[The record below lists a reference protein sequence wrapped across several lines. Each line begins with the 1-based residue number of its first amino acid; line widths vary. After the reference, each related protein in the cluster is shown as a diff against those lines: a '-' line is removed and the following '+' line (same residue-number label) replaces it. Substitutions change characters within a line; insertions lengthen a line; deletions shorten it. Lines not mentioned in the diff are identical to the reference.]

1 MSKLTYEDKINLY
14 NDRKKGLSIKSLV
27 TKYGVRH
34 EIVEYLI
41 RLIDKHGYDILKK
54 NKNNYYPPLKKEQI
68 INRVLINNESIN
80 SVAID
85 EGLPS
90 YGMLWNWISKYKE
103 NGYNIV
109 ERKRGRSTMP
119 KVTKKKENENDK
131 EKIKRIVTRKLQ
143 VTIP

>member
-1 MSKLTYEDKINLY
+1 M
-14 NDRKKGLSIKSLV
+14 R
-27 TKYGVRH
+27 GV
-34 EIVEYLI
+34 
-41 RLIDKHGYDILKK
+41 
-54 NKNNYYPPLKKEQI
+54 
-68 INRVLINNESIN
+68 
-80 SVAID
+80 
-85 EGLPS
+85 PS

-103 NGYNIV
+103 NGYIIV

>member
-1 MSKLTYEDKINLY
+1 MSKLTYDDKINLY

-109 ERKRGRSTMP
+109 E
-119 KVTKKKENENDK
+119 
-131 EKIKRIVTRKLQ
+131 
-143 VTIP
+143 